1 MRVSLLAL
9 ALAATAPFAASAAE
23 SLNYNYI
30 EGGYSATNLD
40 NGNGDIDADGVG
52 ANASI
57 ALSPNWHVFGGLTVQ
72 ESDSFD
78 FLGDRVETDVNQ
90 WRAGVGYNLAIANNT
105 DLIAR
110 AAYEKI
116 EVDDVTIAG
125 VRYDVNDGDDG
136 YSAEVGVR
144 SALTTNLEGHAL
156 AGYED
161 YGDGADDFY
170 GRLGAQ
176 YKFNPNWGISGDVKI
191 SDGDT
196 QWFVGPRFSW

>member
-9 ALAATAPFAASAAE
+9 ALAATAPYAASAAE
-23 SLNYNYI
+23 GLNYNYI
-30 EGGYSATNLD
+30 EGGYVATNLD
-40 NGNGDIDADGVG
+40 NNDGDIDADGVG

-72 ESDSFD
+72 ESDGFD

-116 EVDDVTIAG
+116 EVDDVTIGG

-144 SALTTNLEGHAL
+144 SALTSNFDGHAL

-161 YGDGADDFY
+161 FGNDAD
-170 GRLGAQ
+170 
-176 YKFNPNWGISGDVKI
+176 KE
-191 SDGDT
+191 T
-196 QWFVGPRFSW
+196 TPRQATGYLHP